1 MTPWPG
7 YLQKFTPV
15 KFTCSQCGQSS
26 GQTPICSFDF
36 SHLLWILS
44 WAGICG
50 QRCEP
55 QEVGII
61 PGTPNPVAS
70 GKLSVAESISWY
82 RGSRYGSHRQR
93 CEPHKVVTGC
103 CDWTN
108 EVVYRTERDGCG
120 NLKSTL
126 LHLAS
131 TESSV
136 YYIQLLLEPGLYS
149 ISFTAP
155 TTRRGPSISQT
166 RVQQLT
172 LLP

>member
-1 MTPWPG
+1 MRPWPG

-15 KFTCSQCGQSS
+15 KFTCSQCEQSS
-26 GQTPICSFDF
+26 AQTPICSFDF
-36 SHLLWILS
+36 SHLLWILP

-50 QRCEP
+50 ACQ
-55 QEVGII
+55 G
-61 PGTPNPVAS
+61 
-70 GKLSVAESISWY
+70 
-82 RGSRYGSHRQR
+82 QR

-103 CDWTN
+103 CDGTN

-126 LHLAS
+126 LNLAS

-136 YYIQLLLEPGLYS
+136 YYVQLLLEPGLCS
-149 ISFTAP
+149 ISFSAP
-155 TTRRGPSISQT
+155 TTRRCPSISQT
-166 RVQQLT
+166 LVQQLT